1 MTTTTM
7 GVREVTRSTSEV
19 FDRTSNG
26 ETIVVTKRGRVVG
39 IITPPQAYSPQLTEL
54 IASGAVL
61 PPAVP
66 GGSAAL
72 LAMPVPTGEAK
83 DSAADLDAVR
93 EDRA

>member
-26 ETIVVTKRGRVVG
+26 ETIIVTNRGWVVG
-39 IITPPQAYSPQLTEL
+39 IITPPQAYSPQLIEL
-54 IASGAVL
+54 IAAGALL

-66 GGSAAL
+66 GGTAAL
-72 LAMPVPTGEAK
+72 LAMPVPTGEAR
-83 DSAADLDAVR
+83 DSAGDLDALR

>member
-1 MTTTTM
+1 M

-26 ETIVVTKRGRVVG
+26 ETIIVTNRGRVVG

-54 IASGAVL
+54 IAAGAVL

-66 GGSAAL
+66 GGTAAL
-72 LAMPVPTGEAK
+72 LAMPVPAGRLV
-83 DSAADLDAVR
+83 DSSADLDALR

>member
-7 GVREVTRSTSEV
+7 GVREITRSTSEV

-26 ETIVVTKRGRVVG
+26 ETIIVTNRGRVVG

-66 GGSAAL
+66 GGTAAL
-72 LAMPVPTGEAK
+72 LAMPVPTGQVK
-83 DSAADLDAVR
+83 DSEADLDAVR
-93 EDRA
+93 GDRA

>member
-19 FDRTSNG
+19 FDRTSKG
-26 ETIVVTKRGRVVG
+26 ETIIVTNRGRVVG

-54 IASGAVL
+54 IATGAVL
-61 PPAVP
+61 PPALP
-66 GGSAAL
+66 GGTAAL
-72 LAMPVPTGEAK
+72 LAMPAPTGDAMN
-83 DSAADLDAVR
+83 SAADLEALR